1 MDSDLEGDED
11 TALSLGDKLE
21 GGDEEDTDNEDSD
34 YDDTDMHDHLTQ
46 DQKRVLN
53 RATKKCGGFEVVPI
67 NAPRM

>member
-1 MDSDLEGDED
+1 MDSDSED
-11 TALSLGDKLE
+11 DVDNALSLGDNLE
-21 GGDEEDTDNEDSD
+21 DGDKGDTDNEDSD

-53 RATKKCGGFEVVPI
+53 RATKKCGGFEVVPV